1 MNSLTFDF
9 EDKLRR
15 FIEENCSYN
24 FSIVITKDSSGVSF
38 KDTSEVEDESYDLG
52 YLSGRLS
59 SDDDEEE

>member
-1 MNSLTFDF
+1 MSSLTFDF

-15 FIEENCSYN
+15 FIEENCNYN
-24 FSIVITKDSSGVSF
+24 FSIVVTKDSSGISF

-59 SDDDEEE
+59 DDDEKE